1 MNYDSAPESTGCPS
15 MRCQVMGGGALA
27 HAQSPNSNKQ
37 PATRMKKSLGG
48 NKDFTFGWRAA

>member
-1 MNYDSAPESTGCPS
+1 